1 MYGGSW
7 VPKIWKA
14 LRRYGPKHLMIT
26 VRQDNE
32 ERQVPAC
39 GLWCQTYFTAS
50 DGEVFCMACRKKA
63 GL

>member
-1 MYGGSW
+1 MYSSY
-7 VPKIWKA
+7 VPRVWKT
-14 LRRYGPKHLMIT
+14 LRRYGPKHLMLT

-39 GLWCQTYFTAS
+39 GLWCEAYHKDT
-50 DGEVFCMACRKKA
+50 DGDLWCQACRKKA